1 MSNYFLR
8 TEVSIIEK
16 MSRLSSV
23 RGTRNYKGRT
33 PTSTQGAPS
42 PVEGSEREIDMKG
55 LTSCTSLKDK
65 THRQQFRSC
74 PKEACAQR
82 RKRPER
88 QWRPGMGE
96 CLPPWS
102 VSVSSYFARLL
113 YIK

>member
-23 RGTRNYKGRT
+23 GGTRNYKGRT

-82 RKRPER
+82 RKRPATVEA
-88 QWRPGMGE
+88 GHGGV
-96 CLPPWS
+96 PWS